1 MIKYMALFDY
11 GIIIEVPMNKDMTG
25 IIETSKIKD
34 LVDDFAK
41 DHTIVIKR

>member
-11 GIIIEVPMNKDMTG
+11 GIIIEVPMNKDMNG

-34 LVDDFAK
+34 LVDDLAK